1 MGYFLI
7 ALMGATQDSYAQKN
21 KNNEASKLT
30 DEAKY
35 QSEFYF
41 IEGEKFFLI
50 EDFPKALEMFSR
62 TLDINPLNAAAHY
75 KIAEIHMKNG
85 ELIKALP
92 HAMQTLEI
100 NPDNKYYY
108 ILNATLQTQLG
119 NYPKAAEHFE
129 AMFAKFEGN
138 NDYLY
143 DLAQIYQ
150 YSDEYEKALL
160 TYEKVE
166 AEYGRQVE
174 VTRMKQKIL
183 MKQNQFDLVR
193 DEWEKLLEEQY
204 DEDILL
210 EYADILIANG
220 DFLEASKVIE
230 EAITLYPSNSIPYL
244 SLAEL
249 KKSQGE
255 VLESITYLKYP
266 FEDGSVGYEQKL
278 QILAGYIENLPN
290 DSLQVEMERLILV
303 LQQEYPQRYQSYA
316 IAGDLYYKVGDPN
329 KAVENYLHSVR
340 KDETNFNVWQN
351 IISILNENGDYDG
364 VIETVGKALEVF
376 PNQAILYFYEGSA
389 HLLKKDNQKAV
400 AVLEQGVKYAR
411 QNSGLY
417 AVFLGQLGDAY
428 HANGDHKS
436 SDETFEKALKEDPNN
451 DYVLNNYSY
460 YLSLRNE
467 NLERALAMSE
477 KLVERNPENSTYL
490 DTHAWVLY
498 KLGKY
503 KDARKFLERAIGKS
517 GANGVVF
524 EHYGDVLFKL
534 GQKNE
539 AVTQWE
545 KAKLIGEVS
554 DLIDKK
560 IAERKLYE

>member
-1 MGYFLI
+1 MGFLLL
-7 ALMGATQDSYAQKN
+7 ALFGAIQETYAQKN
-21 KNNEASKLT
+21 KNNEVSKLT

-62 TLDINPLNAAAHY
+62 TLDINPSNAAAHY
-75 KIAEIHMKNG
+75 KIAEIYMKSG

-100 NPDNKYYY
+100 NPENKYYY

-129 AMFAKFEGN
+129 AMFARFEGN

-150 YSDEYEKALL
+150 YSEEYEKALL

-166 AEYGRQVE
+166 TEYGKQVE

-183 MKQNQFDLVR
+183 MKQNKFDLVR

-204 DEDILL
+204 DEEILL
-210 EYADILIANG
+210 EYADILITNG

-230 EAITLYPSNSIPYL
+230 EAINLYPSNPVPYL

-266 FEDGSVGYEQKL
+266 FEDGSIEYEQKL
-278 QILAGYIENLPN
+278 QVLAGYIENLPN
-290 DSLQVEMERLILV
+290 DSLQVEMERLIQV
-303 LQQEYPQRYQSYA
+303 LQEEYPMRYQSYA

-329 KAVENYLHSVR
+329 KAVENYLLSVK

-351 IISILNENGDYDG
+351 IISILNESGNYDG
-364 VIETVGKALEVF
+364 VIETVGSALEVF

-411 QNSGLY
+411 QNPGLY

-428 HANGDHKS
+428 NASGDHKS
-436 SDETFEKALKEDPNN
+436 SDEAFEKALKEDPNN

-467 NLERALAMSE
+467 NLEKAMAMSE

-503 KDARKFLERAIGKS
+503 KDARKYLERAVGKS

-539 AVTQWE
+539 AVIQWE